1 MKGVPV
7 HVWSESVFRKSGDC
21 LGRTL
26 KVDKKT
32 IDKESLVFRRV
43 KVMLGGDVQLPTKL
57 SLWFEDLMTSV
68 AVEEDDVSVVFEGVP
83 GRGSYNMRG
92 MLFAS
97 SGSVDEEDNDDV
109 RLTDELSNLKSPSS
123 VDEFNSFSKVGS
135 IVNSSPRA
143 LFCLERSTPDDFSS
157 YPSSPVVALG
167 DRGAENRGELQI
179 VPAIAPINSAGFNTP
194 TTSSGHVAR
203 NSWRPEC
210 SSQYRKSSDI
220 LSPIIRLV
228 LYSSDSD
235 DFSSPMKEA
244 CADDCDTEP
253 TPISAYEWD
262 S

>member
-1 MKGVPV
+1 MGSGEAMGENQKEG
-7 HVWSESVFRKSGDC
+7 SGSTESGCSRLPKDIISLRNYSISLFVSNLKPTISKVELEAMFCRSGRIVDSFILTKKS
-21 LGRTL
+21 
-26 KVDKKT
+26 
-32 IDKESLVFRRV
+32 I
-43 KVMLGGDVQLPTKL
+43 
-57 SLWFEDLMTSV
+57 
-68 AVEEDDVSVVFEGVP
+68 EEDDVSVVFEGVP

-123 VDEFNSFSKVGS
+123 VDEFNSFSK
-135 IVNSSPRA
+135 
-143 LFCLERSTPDDFSS
+143 RSTPDDFSS

-244 CADDCDTEP
+244 CADDCDAEP
-253 TPISAYEWD
+253 TPISAYERD